1 MFKKIYN
8 KIKKYDTI
16 VIARHIGADPDA
28 LGSTLGLKELIIAT
42 FPHKKVYVVGAP
54 AARFRYIGTVDRL
67 PEIDLSKTLLIVTD
81 TPDLKR
87 IDGINPKDFKYV
99 IKIDHHPFVERYAD
113 IELIDD
119 TASSASQLIIELAK
133 KTKLKINQQAASK
146 LYIGLVADTN
156 RFLYDYTSYK
166 TFELVAWMIK
176 STNLKFTQLYSNL
189 YLRPLKEI
197 IFSGF
202 IALNLNITENGLAY
216 IKITDEILKKYEVDP
231 STAGNLIENFN
242 NIEQIK
248 VVVFCSEDKGNN
260 YIKCSIRSKG
270 PVINTVANHYEGG
283 GHIYASG
290 ARPSNFEQVDQMLKE
305 LDEVCANFQTN

>member
-16 VIARHIGADPDA
+16 VIARHVGADPDA
-28 LGSTLGLKELIIAT
+28 LGSTLGLKDLIIAN
-42 FPHKKVYVVGAP
+42 FPNKKVYVVGAP

-67 PEIDLSKTLLIVTD
+67 PEMDFTKSLLIVTD

-87 IDGINPKDFKYV
+87 IDGVNPKDFNYV
-99 IKIDHHPFVERYAD
+99 IKIDHHPFVEKYAN

-119 TASSASQLIIELAK
+119 KASSASQLVIQLAK
-133 KTKLKINQQAASK
+133 ETKLKINEQAAAK

-156 RFLYDYTSYK
+156 RFLYEYTSYK

-176 STNLKFTQLYSNL
+176 TTNLKFTELYSNL

-197 IFSGF
+197 VFFGF
-202 IALNLNITENGLAY
+202 IASNLNITENGLAY
-216 IKITDEILKKYEVDP
+216 IKITDETLKKYEVDP

-242 NIEQIK
+242 NIEQVK
-248 VVVFCSEDKGNN
+248 VIAFCSEDKGNN
-260 YIKCSIRSKG
+260 YIKCSIRSRG

-290 ARPSNFEQVDQMLKE
+290 ARPNSFIEVDQMLKE
-305 LDEVCANFQTN
+305 LDDVCADFKAN

>member
-42 FPHKKVYVVGAP
+42 FPYKKVYVVGAP
-54 AARFRYIGTVDRL
+54 AARFKYLGTVDRF
-67 PEIDLSKTLLIVTD
+67 PDIDLSKALLIVTD

-133 KTKLKINQQAASK
+133 KTNLKINQQAASK

>member
-1 MFKKIYN
+1 MFKKVYN
-8 KIKKYDTI
+8 KIKKFDTI

-42 FPHKKVYVVGAP
+42 FPYKKVYVVGAP
-54 AARFRYIGTVDRL
+54 AARFKYLGTVDRL

-99 IKIDHHPFVERYAD
+99 IKIDHHPFVEGYAN

-133 KTKLKINQQAASK
+133 KTKLKVNQQAASK

-166 TFELVAWMIK
+166 TFELAAWMIK
-176 STNLKFTQLYSNL
+176 ITNLKFTQLYSNI

-248 VVVFCSEDKGNN
+248 VIVFCSEDKGNN

-270 PVINTVANHYEGG
+270 PIINNVANHYEGG

-290 ARPSNFEQVDQMLKE
+290 ARPNNFEQVDQMLKE
-305 LDEVCANFQTN
+305 LDDVCANFKYN

>member
-1 MFKKIYN
+1 MFKKVYH
-8 KIKKYDTI
+8 KIKKFDTI

-42 FPHKKVYVVGAP
+42 FPYKKVYVVGAP
-54 AARFRYIGTVDRL
+54 AARFKYLGTVDRL

-99 IKIDHHPFVERYAD
+99 IKIDHHPFVERYAN

-133 KTKLKINQQAASK
+133 KTKLKVNQQAASK

-166 TFELVAWMIK
+166 TFELAAWMIK
-176 STNLKFTQLYSNL
+176 ITNLKFTQLYSNI

-248 VVVFCSEDKGNN
+248 VIVFCSEDKGNN

-270 PVINTVANHYEGG
+270 PIINNVANHYEGG

-290 ARPSNFEQVDQMLKE
+290 ARPNNFEQVDQMLKE
-305 LDEVCANFQTN
+305 LDDVCANFKYN

>member
-1 MFKKIYN
+1 MFKKVYH
-8 KIKKYDTI
+8 KIKKFDTI

-42 FPHKKVYVVGAP
+42 FPYKKVYVVGAP
-54 AARFRYIGTVDRL
+54 AARFKYLGTVDRL

-87 IDGINPKDFKYV
+87 IDGVNPKDFKYV
-99 IKIDHHPFVERYAD
+99 IKIDHHPFVEQYAN

-133 KTKLKINQQAASK
+133 KTKLKVNQQAASK

-166 TFELVAWMIK
+166 TFELAAWMIK
-176 STNLKFTQLYSNL
+176 ITNLKFTQLYSNI

-248 VVVFCSEDKGNN
+248 VIVFCSEDKGNN

-270 PVINTVANHYEGG
+270 PIINNVANHYEGG

-290 ARPSNFEQVDQMLKE
+290 ARPNNFEQVDQMLKE
-305 LDEVCANFQTN
+305 LDDVCANFKYN

>member
-42 FPHKKVYVVGAP
+42 FPYKKVYVVGAP
-54 AARFRYIGTVDRL
+54 AARFKYLGTVDRL

>member
-1 MFKKIYN
+1 MFKKVYN
-8 KIKKYDTI
+8 KIKKFDTI

-42 FPHKKVYVVGAP
+42 FPYKKVYVVGAP
-54 AARFRYIGTVDRL
+54 AARFKYLGTVDRL

-99 IKIDHHPFVERYAD
+99 IKIDHHPFVERYAN

-133 KTKLKINQQAASK
+133 KTKLKVNQQAASK

-166 TFELVAWMIK
+166 TFELAAWMIK
-176 STNLKFTQLYSNL
+176 ITNLKFTQLYSNI

-248 VVVFCSEDKGNN
+248 VIVFCSEDKGNN

-270 PVINTVANHYEGG
+270 PIINNVANHYEGG

-290 ARPSNFEQVDQMLKE
+290 ARPNNFEQVDQMLKE
-305 LDEVCANFQTN
+305 LDDVCANFKYN

>member
-67 PEIDLSKTLLIVTD
+67 PDIDLSKALLIVTD

-99 IKIDHHPFVERYAD
+99 IKIDHHPFVECYAD

-119 TASSASQLIIELAK
+119 KASSASQLIIELAK
-133 KTKLKINQQAASK
+133 KTNLKINQQAASK

>member
-54 AARFRYIGTVDRL
+54 AARFKYIGTVDRL
-67 PEIDLSKTLLIVTD
+67 PEIDLSKALLIVTD
-81 TPDLKR
+81 TPDIKR
-87 IDGINPKDFKYV
+87 IDGANPEIFDYV
-99 IKIDHHPFVERYAD
+99 IKIDHHPFIEKYAN
-113 IELIDD
+113 IELTDD
-119 TASSASQLIIELAK
+119 KASSASQLIIELAK
-133 KTKLKINQQAASK
+133 ETKLKINQQAAEK

-156 RFLYDYTSYK
+156 RFLYDYTSSK

-242 NIEQIK
+242 NIDQIK

-260 YIKCSIRSKG
+260 CIKCSIRSRG
-270 PVINTVANHYEGG
+270 PIINSIANNYAGG

-290 ARPSNFEQVDQMLKE
+290 ARPSNFEQADQMLSE
-305 LDEVCANFQTN
+305 LDEVCAKFLNN

>member
-1 MFKKIYN
+1 MFKKVYN
-8 KIKKYDTI
+8 KIKKFDTI

-42 FPHKKVYVVGAP
+42 FPYKKVYVVGAP
-54 AARFRYIGTVDRL
+54 AARFKYLGTVDRL

-99 IKIDHHPFVERYAD
+99 IKIDHHPFVERYAN